1 MNHSDSTVNGL
12 SVINPVDIHAS
23 LLQRPSV
30 TNVVDN
36 MHVLNVSDNS
46 FNFGT
51 SPGNNHN
58 HSNQFSDM
66 TISSDTLSND
76 IMRSV
81 TQESQQVSDHLNT
94 LSDTHLSSATSV
106 SSNESLSV
114 LEDSLQA
121 SISVS
126 QSTSNNALNLGLKDK
141 GFRIGHLNIQ
151 GLSNKIDQLKL
162 LLTYEHNDIHTLG
175 ISETKLNEKHPDAPF
190 EISGYQKPFRCDR
203 MENAGGVCWSM

>member
-12 SVINPVDIHAS
+12 FVITPVDIHAS

-30 TNVVDN
+30 TNVDDN
-36 MHVLNVSDNS
+36 LHALNISDDI
-46 FNFGT
+46 FNFET

-76 IMRSV
+76 IMQSA
-81 TQESQQVSDHLNT
+81 TQGSKQVSDHLDT
-94 LSDTHLSSATSV
+94 LSDTNLSSITSV

-121 SISVS
+121 STSVS
-126 QSTSNNALNLGLKDK
+126 QSTSNNVLNLGFKDK

-162 LLTYEHNDIHTLG
+162 LLTYEHNVIHTL
-175 ISETKLNEKHPDAPF
+175 
-190 EISGYQKPFRCDR
+190 Y
-203 MENAGGVCWSM
+203 